1 MGLLN
6 FAFDVKASDLLGRV
20 GSLTVGRKQVE
31 TPCLFP
37 VIHPVRQDISPG
49 ELKRMGFSG
58 LMTNSLILYARR
70 RDEAVRKGIH
80 GLLDFEG
87 VFMTDSGGYQVLEYG
102 DVDVGYGEIA
112 RFQSEIGSELAV
124 TLDRPTGFST
134 SRAYARETMRYSL
147 KNALATI
154 DEYGTSETVWLGPIQ
169 GGLFPDLLQGSAK
182 GLLGAGFR
190 FLALGSPTQVME
202 NYRFADLV
210 RMILASRRVVPY
222 PVPLHLFGAGH
233 PLTMAFSVALGCDT
247 FDSASYV
254 LFARSGRYMTER
266 GIQRLD
272 QMSYLPCSCPSCNST
287 GLRELREMESAE
299 RTRLLSLHNLYQ
311 LKTEV
316 ANCKQAIVEG
326 RLWDLVEERA
336 ASHPRVMDAFRVMA
350 ENAEL
355 LEDGTPAL
363 KDRGLLLRGDL
374 DELRPELRTSRARLY
389 AAARRGKRK
398 ALVLLGDEPLT
409 LTYSGQKRPSAKFG
423 GHDLYRV
430 HPCLGA
436 YPAEL
441 DFVYPFTQTIT
452 VSTTSAVSETRK
464 NARKALKRLGYRSV
478 SFSAAALHQPSEER
492 RRGHRPPRRVMAYSA
507 TTPATRPPRSRP
519 RQKVRGP
526 SPPSSSARSR

>member
-1 MGLLN
+1 
-6 FAFDVKASDLLGRV
+6 
-20 GSLTVGRKQVE
+20 
-31 TPCLFP
+31 
-37 VIHPVRQDISPG
+37 
-49 ELKRMGFSG
+49 
-58 LMTNSLILYARR
+58 
-70 RDEAVRKGIH
+70 
-80 GLLDFEG
+80 
-87 VFMTDSGGYQVLEYG
+87 
-102 DVDVGYGEIA
+102 
-112 RFQSEIGSELAV
+112 
-124 TLDRPTGFST
+124 
-134 SRAYARETMRYSL
+134 
-147 KNALATI
+147 
-154 DEYGTSETVWLGPIQ
+154 
-169 GGLFPDLLQGSAK
+169 
-182 GLLGAGFR
+182 
-190 FLALGSPTQVME
+190 ME

-210 RMILASRRVVPY
+210 RMILASRRAVPY

-287 GLRELREMESAE
+287 GLRELQEMESAE

-336 ASHPRVMDAFRVMA
+336 AAHPRVMEAFRAMA

-363 KDRGLLLRGDL
+363 KDRGLFFRGDL
-374 DELRPELRTSRARLY
+374 DALRPELKTSKARLD
-389 AAARRGKRK
+389 AAARRGERK
-398 ALVLLGDEPLT
+398 ALVVLGEEPLAA
-409 LTYSGQKRPSAKFG
+409 TYSGRRRPGAKLR

-430 HPCLGA
+430 HPCLGV

-441 DFVYPFTQTIT
+441 DFVYPFTQTIA
-452 VSTTSAVSETRK
+452 VSTPPEVSESRR
-464 NARKALKRLGYRSV
+464 NATKALKLLGYRSV
-478 SFSAAALHQPSEER
+478 AFSTAGPHLPSEEHTQAPWP
-492 RRGHRPPRRVMAYSA
+492 HRKVVAGSA
-507 TTPATRPPRSRP
+507 TRRASRPSKSRP
-519 RQKVRGP
+519 RQKARGP